1 LVLTIVSSTFLGLSL
16 PQGKFNI
23 CISELASSHGQLITK
38 LLWFGL
44 GLFSIFG
51 FLATYAAL
59 IAVSL

>member
-1 LVLTIVSSTFLGLSL
+1 LTFLGLSL

-23 CISELASSHGQLITK
+23 RISELASSHGQLITK
-38 LLWFGL
+38 LLWLGL

-59 IAVSL
+59 IAVRL